1 MEGALGSRDPPGKE
15 ASELCVPQHLPEGS
29 GPRRACELASER
41 RRWEHPWDA
50 PLAPLLTGWGPSEL
64 NTCCTCHLVVFRM
77 ICRKRCQ
84 RSKAA
89 AHSAEQQSLCSV
101 RPESAK
107 AAACGRARSPRVG
120 AWSDPQTHRV
130 WLWTARRER
139 VTRWPT
145 DTPRPTA
152 CLTHGGQG
160 RVPRKGPRSPTRFWK
175 QTILPNYTNSAHVQR
190 HGLERWP
197 GWDCHPPLEVRGF

>member
-29 GPRRACELASER
+29 GPRRACELASEH

-107 AAACGRARSPRVG
+107 AGAIPACQSLVG
-120 AWSDPQTHRV
+120 SS
-130 WLWTARRER
+130 
-139 VTRWPT
+139 
-145 DTPRPTA
+145 DTPGVAVDSTQGACDSVAHRHTA
-152 CLTHGGQG
+152 AYSVSDSWRSGQST
-160 RVPRKGPRSPTRFWK
+160 PKGPTVSDTF
-175 QTILPNYTNSAHVQR
+175 
-190 HGLERWP
+190 LEAN
-197 GWDCHPPLEVRGF
+197 HPPKLHELCPCSAARP